1 VDGVNDMGKKNLLG
15 VLVDALDYEA
25 AVERIMGA
33 AAERRGFAATALAV
47 HGVMTGV
54 GEEGHRYRLN
64 HFDLVTPDGQPVRWA
79 LNSLHGTQLEDRVYG
94 PVLTLKVCQEA
105 AKRGLPVYFY
115 GSTPDVLKSLVA
127 RMQERFPDLDVAGAS
142 PSKFRNTTER
152 EKAEIADR
160 IRASGARITFVG
172 LGCPRQEVFAYE
184 YRDVLRMP
192 VVAVGAAFDYHSGTL
207 KEPPAAIQ
215 RWGLQWAYRLVQQP
229 RRLWRRYLLLNPAFV
244 GLLILQRLR
253 IWRPDPDAVRPP
265 VGEVLYG

>member
-1 VDGVNDMGKKNLLG
+1 MRDTGRKNLLG
-15 VLVDALDYEA
+15 VLVDAVDYEA
-25 AVERIMGA
+25 AVERIMDA
-33 AAERRGFAATALAV
+33 AVDRRGFAATALAV

-79 LNSLHGTQLEDRVYG
+79 LNSLYGTELADRVYG
-94 PVLTLKVCQEA
+94 PVLTLRVCEA
-105 AKRGLPVYFY
+105 AAERGLPVYFY
-115 GSTPDVLKSLVA
+115 GSTEEVLRRLVSRVQA
-127 RMQERFPDLDVAGAS
+127 RFPKLQIAGAS

-184 YRDVLRMP
+184 YREVLRMP
-192 VVAVGAAFDYHSGTL
+192 VLAVGAAFDYHSGTV
-207 KEPPAAIQ
+207 KEPPAPIQ
-215 RWGLQWAYRLVQQP
+215 RWGLQWAYRLAQQP
-229 RRLWRRYLLLNPAFV
+229 RRLWRRYLLLNPAFLV
-244 GLLILQRLR
+244 LLFLQRLR
-253 IWRPDPDAVRPP
+253 VWRPDPEAVRPP

>member
-1 VDGVNDMGKKNLLG
+1 MDGVTDMGKKNLLG

-25 AVERIMGA
+25 ATERIIRA
-33 AAERRGFAATALAV
+33 AEERRGFAATALAV

-54 GEEGHRYRLN
+54 SEEVHRYRLN
-64 HFDLVTPDGQPVRWA
+64 HFDMVTPDGQPVRWA
-79 LNSLHGTQLEDRVYG
+79 LNSLYGTRLEDRVYG
-94 PVLTLKVCQEA
+94 PVLTLRVCEEA
-105 AKRGLPVYFY
+105 AGRGLPVYFY
-115 GSTPDVLKSLVA
+115 GSTPEVNARLVE
-127 RMQERFPDLDVAGAS
+127 RLQKRFPALVIAGAS

-192 VVAVGAAFDYHSGTL
+192 VVAVGAAFDYHSGTV
-207 KEPPAAIQ
+207 KEPPAAVQ
-215 RWGLQWAYRLVQQP
+215 RWGLQWAYRLGQHP

-253 IWRPDPDAVRPP
+253 VWRPDPQAVRPP